1 MPHTLLLADDSVTIQ
16 RVIELTFADEDI
28 RVVAVSDGE
37 QAMTTMNAVRPDIVL
52 ADAAMPGR
60 NGYEVAEY
68 MRRTPGL
75 DDVPVL
81 LLTGAFEPIDQARAD
96 AARCAGVLVKPFEPQ
111 QVISRVQELLTRPPG
126 DHGPIAPPA
135 PRHPPA
141 PEPPRPA
148 ATAAS
153 IDEYFDRLDKVFGK
167 TPELP
172 APVVATPVATAPPA
186 EDRSFPDVQQP
197 SDLVPAPE
205 TAAPPGQPQD
215 AEVQQASD
223 RTALGQELASWF
235 AAKAAAPAP
244 RQGESEQLRTTAP
257 EPVKTPLAAAFLALL
272 DAERDGTDAEFDRG
286 DSRPSEALIEAV
298 TARVLERLKAPGSQ
312 GGGSL

>member
-37 QAMTTMNAVRPDIVL
+37 QAVTTMNAAKPDIVL

-68 MRRTPGL
+68 MRQTPGL

-96 AARCAGVLVKPFEPQ
+96 AAGCAGVLVKPFEPQ

-126 DHGPIAPPA
+126 DHSATAPPPA
-135 PRHPPA
+135 RSEPP

-148 ATAAS
+148 ATTAT
-153 IDEYFDRLDKVFGK
+153 IDEYFERLDKVFGRA
-167 TPELP
+167 PDVAP
-172 APVVATPVATAPPA
+172 AALETPVMENRA
-186 EDRSFPDVQQP
+186 FPDVQPP
-197 SDLVPAPE
+197 SDLIPAPE
-205 TAAPPGQPQD
+205 TVTPLESPQG
-215 AEVQQASD
+215 EPVQQSPE
-223 RTALGQELASWF
+223 RTALGEELASWF
-235 AAKAAAPAP
+235 ASKTAAQAPHGQERAEASAP
-244 RQGESEQLRTTAP
+244 GTA
-257 EPVKTPLAAAFLALL
+257 PLAAAFLALL
-272 DAERDGTDAEFDRG
+272 DAERDGTDT
-286 DSRPSEALIEAV
+286 DSSLRHAGPSDALIEAV
-298 TARVLERLKAPGSQ
+298 TARVLERLKGRGSQ
-312 GGGSL
+312 GGGSF